1 MLQFDTEF
9 ITKRHLADCRNHT
22 LAIQGISR
30 NDLSGLY
37 ILKELAV
44 LIHDLFIIRQIVSV
58 SVDF

>member
-9 ITKRHLADCRNHT
+9 ITKCHLADCRNHT